1 MIKKISVFL
10 LLSMILISQNVFAAL
25 PTTSTN
31 NQAQIISK
39 NVLYKDN
46 FENIY
51 KIGYEVKIK
60 NISKNTW
67 LSESSEQ
74 VILKSKNDKTNQF
87 PIFLPYDIKPNEY
100 IEDLKLYP
108 AEFYALKQ
116 ILISIKKIDQNLISY
131 FLKLH

>member
-25 PTTSTN
+25 PTTSIN

-60 NISKNTW
+60 K
-67 LSESSEQ
+67 
-74 VILKSKNDKTNQF
+74 
-87 PIFLPYDIKPNEY
+87 
-100 IEDLKLYP
+100 
-108 AEFYALKQ
+108 
-116 ILISIKKIDQNLISY
+116 
-131 FLKLH
+131 